1 MVLLVSRAA
10 INQEVIA
17 WVGQQI
23 GFELH
28 AAVSLEE
35 ASRWLRGSVCLVTV
49 VDSGWLETD
58 PEAVD
63 HLLCENPAL
72 VPVFPNLAVCGPE
85 RLVCEIKAALRRG
98 EKERQRA
105 VDCAR
110 REFSTHLKN
119 SITAILLNCDLALQ
133 IPQLSDDAG
142 KKLLLLHD
150 LATKMRD
157 QLEVQLGQAASA

>member
-98 EKERQRA
+98 GEERQPA

-110 REFSTHLKN
+110 PEVSTPLQN
-119 SITAILLNCDLALQ
+119 SITAILLNFDLAPQ
-133 IPQLSDDAG
+133 ISQLSHDPR
-142 KKLLLLHD
+142 KKMLPLHH
-150 LATKMRD
+150 LAT
-157 QLEVQLGQAASA
+157 Q